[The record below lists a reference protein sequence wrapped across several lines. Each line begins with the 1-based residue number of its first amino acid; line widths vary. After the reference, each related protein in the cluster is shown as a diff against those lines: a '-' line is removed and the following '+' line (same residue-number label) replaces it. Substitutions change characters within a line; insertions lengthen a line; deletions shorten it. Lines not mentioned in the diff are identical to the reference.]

1 MALSPVGFKRGG
13 DGDDEPVV
21 DHPPAS
27 DAARLCQELTD
38 RLVAEGVPKPSVY
51 LVRGERLRVQACAGY
66 HQIFDG
72 LPFGTGVIGRC
83 FSSGETIAL
92 DSVLDAGNYLQANR
106 AVVAEIAVPIRVDG
120 RVVGVLNVE
129 ADEPFPAGTV
139 DRVEAEARALGEA
152 IGRMGHD
159 GAESAAQR
167 LVRHALRLS
176 GLTDVDDVRREAVS
190 AARDL
195 AQMDSG
201 ALLLPGTEGAY
212 AVVAA
217 DGPLAG
223 VLTGASTEEVG
234 AIASLVSSGVST
246 YTVGDS
252 SDTIAEMAALRR
264 RGAQAVTAIPLPRR
278 HGVLLV
284 ADRRPVHAETAR
296 VELLEALA
304 AQVESCLRTAAA
316 LEELRQRAATDAL
329 TGLGHHGTFHEALER
344 ARVRREAI
352 AVLVADLDGFKEIN
366 DTRGHQAG
374 DRVLRETSAAL
385 ADQLRRGD
393 ELFRI
398 GGDEFAAIIRIADVD
413 EALATGRRLRSAVAE
428 GGDVTLSVGVA
439 VPRMGEEP
447 ASVLA
452 RADEA
457 LYAVKGRG
465 RDGVALLS

>member
-1 MALSPVGFKRGG
+1 VP
-13 DGDDEPVV
+13 E
-21 DHPPAS
+21 PPAR
-27 DAARLCQELTD
+27 DAAQLCQALIE
-38 RLVAEGVPKPSVY
+38 RLVADGVPKPSVY

-66 HQIFDG
+66 HQVFDG

-83 FSSGETIAL
+83 FTSGETIVL

-106 AVVAEIAVPIRVDG
+106 AVVGEIAVPVRVDG

-129 ADEPFPAGTV
+129 ADEPFGAGTV
-139 DRVEAEARALGEA
+139 ERVERDARELGDA
-152 IGRMGHD
+152 IGRLGHD
-159 GAESAAQR
+159 GAETAAQR

-212 AVVAA
+212 VVAAA

-223 VLTGASTEEVG
+223 ALTEASSEEIG
-234 AIASLVSSGVST
+234 AIASLVASGVST
-246 YTVGDS
+246 FTVGDS
-252 SDTIAEMAALRR
+252 TDRIPEMAGLRR

-278 HGVLLV
+278 HGVLLI
-284 ADRRPVHAETAR
+284 ADRRPLHAETAR

-316 LEELRQRAATDAL
+316 LEELRERAATDAL
-329 TGLGHHGTFHEALER
+329 TGLGHHGTFHEALDR
-344 ARVRREAI
+344 ARTRREPI

-398 GGDEFAAIIRIADVD
+398 GGDEFAAIVRIADVD
-413 EALATGRRLRSAVAE
+413 EALATGRRLREAVA
-428 GGDVTLSVGVA
+428 GGGEVTLSVGVA
-439 VPRMGEEP
+439 VPRTGED
-447 ASVLA
+447 AAGVLA

-457 LYAVKGRG
+457 LYAVKGQG